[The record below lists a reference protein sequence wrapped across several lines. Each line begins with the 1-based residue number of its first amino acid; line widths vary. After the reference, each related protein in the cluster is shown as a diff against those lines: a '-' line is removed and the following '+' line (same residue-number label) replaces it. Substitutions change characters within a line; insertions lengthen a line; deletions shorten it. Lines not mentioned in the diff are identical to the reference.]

1 MNALKKAR
9 KLIEH
14 HPLSEAAGTVAAL
27 VVALESDT
35 AFELGSLYRLSDD
48 DFALTLQLLD
58 EWRVDRHHARKL
70 RLLDVSVQ
78 VDGLR
83 QGDPAQLPET
93 A

>member
-14 HPLSEAAGTVAAL
+14 HPLSEAAGTVSAL
-27 VVALESDT
+27 VLALESYT
-35 AFELGSLYRLSDD
+35 AFDLASLYRLSDD
-48 DFALTLQLLD
+48 DFELTLQLLD
-58 EWRVDRHHARKL
+58 EWRVDRHYTRKL